1 MSIAQKLYEEGFITY
16 HRTDSVTVGSAAVFA
31 LRGYAEKEFGKNYV
45 PEKPRFYKT
54 KQKLAQEAH
63 EAIRPT
69 NVNLEQSSI
78 SGVLG
83 HDAVKLYDLIFK
95 RAVGSQMA
103 DAVTQST
110 SIFVLAKNA
119 QSYRLK
125 ANGSVLKFPGFLKL
139 NPQALNDNL
148 LPDFKVGESL
158 KSEKVDKI
166 EHETPPPPRYNDA
179 SLIAT
184 CIANCDF
191 GGKRNRASLN
201 IRDNYRN
208 YRRAPVRGERR
219 RKICAHECWY
229 CGQ

>member
-1 MSIAQKLYEEGFITY
+1 MVTVQEEGCRRFGCSGKRTMSIAQKLYEEGFITY

-95 RAVGSQMA
+95 MAVGSQIA
-103 DAVTQST
+103 DSVSPSQA
-110 SIFVLAKNA
+110 IFVFSKNA
-119 QSYRLK
+119 H
-125 ANGSVLKFPGFLKL
+125 ANP
-139 NPQALNDNL
+139 P
-148 LPDFKVGESL
+148 
-158 KSEKVDKI
+158 KS
-166 EHETPPPPRYNDA
+166 H
-179 SLIAT
+179 
-184 CIANCDF
+184 
-191 GGKRNRASLN
+191 
-201 IRDNYRN
+201 
-208 YRRAPVRGERR
+208 
-219 RKICAHECWY
+219 
-229 CGQ
+229 